1 MEFHHGL
8 LTHREGVLSPEP
20 NSTPAV
26 QAWAALHTFI
36 TGQDRRRRLRRELDL
51 GPGNAEQLI
60 NLTRAPMTMREIAQ
74 SAAVDPSPAATVAID
89 RLERRGLV
97 RRESHPD
104 DKRRKVVH
112 LTDLGRQTAEAA
124 QRILTEAP
132 PGFHELD
139 ADDLA
144 AVARIFAAL
153 NSTTDSAPPAE
164 GR

>member
-1 MEFHHGL
+1 MEDAL
-8 LTHREGVLSPEP
+8 NPEP
-20 NSTPAV
+20 NSAPAA

-36 TGQDRRRRLRRELDL
+36 TGQDRRRALRRELDL

-60 NLTRAPMTMREIAQ
+60 NLTRAPMTMREIAGA
-74 SAAVDPSPAATVAID
+74 AAVDPSAATVAID

-112 LTDLGRQTAEAA
+112 LTDLGRQIAEAA
-124 QRILTEAP
+124 RRILTEAP
-132 PGFHELD
+132 RGFNELD

-144 AVARIFAAL
+144 AVARIFTAL
-153 NSTTDSAPPAE
+153 NSTTDSAPSAE